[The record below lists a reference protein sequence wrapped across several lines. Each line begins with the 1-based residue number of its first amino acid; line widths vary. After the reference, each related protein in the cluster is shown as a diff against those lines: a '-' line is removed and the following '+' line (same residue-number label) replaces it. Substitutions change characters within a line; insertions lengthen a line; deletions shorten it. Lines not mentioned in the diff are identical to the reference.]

1 MFHRKVHRFKPED
14 EELARDNPSLIEII
28 EEVSLFKQLNNK
40 MITSFSRMLLWKRC
54 QFEEEGC
61 AKSSLKLTGGRA
73 HRLAVVTETF
83 DSLET

>member
-28 EEVSLFKQLNNK
+28 EEVSLLKQLNNK

-73 HRLAVVTETF
+73 LRLAVVTETF

>member
-1 MFHRKVHRFKPED
+1 MFPRKVHRFKPED

-61 AKSSLKLTGGRA
+61 AKSSLKLTVGSA
-73 HRLAVVTETF
+73 HRLAVVTL
-83 DSLET
+83 S

>member
-28 EEVSLFKQLNNK
+28 EEVSQLDNK

-61 AKSSLKLTGGRA
+61 AKSSLKLTVGSA
-73 HRLAVVTETF
+73 HRLAVVTL
-83 DSLET
+83 S